1 MKTIRT
7 FWLALAAGATV
18 EGALCGV
25 FAMFGRFGPCGP
37 GNDVTGILL
46 LIHLPGI
53 RVAESVLPQSRAME
67 LPVVIVVTATLFSVG
82 AFVVISAVRGFYA
95 RAKTPAA

>member
-1 MKTIRT
+1 MKTIPT
-7 FWLALAAGATV
+7 LWLAFASGATA
-18 EGALCGV
+18 EAALCGL

-46 LIHLPGI
+46 FIHLPGI
-53 RVAESVLPQSRAME
+53 RVAESVLPQSGSVE
-67 LPVVIVVTATLFSVG
+67 LPVVIVVTATLFSVA
-82 AFVVISAVRGFYA
+82 AFVIISVVRRFYA